1 MDIKYEDTVQCLF
14 FKPSR
19 ENINWDELCQTLNAT
34 ANSLSKEYIWHRDEF
49 KICQPLI
56 TSEDSIPPHLV
67 STTCFGDN
75 IEDEW
80 FIAYLVFKLTEV
92 HKGLIVQIEDND
104 GDFLLIEAA
113 DFLPTWANPETTRN
127 RVFIY
132 NNHVHII
139 PPTLVELKTPL
150 EITDALKLIVDH
162 PRETKASI
170 QIENAIHEKIGAY
183 PDRIK
188 ALCHT
193 ATVSLPVDIA
203 ALLKLRPALI
213 SHLVFIYNNHI
224 HIIPPTLVELKTPLE
239 ITDALK
245 LIVDHPRETKAS
257 TQIENAIH
265 EKIGAYPDRIKALCH
280 TATVSLPVD
289 IAALLK
295 LRPALISHLVNTYC
309 NHDVIDAKKCK
320 TLKLDNCIDVSVKF
334 TKFQYAMLLHAKP
347 PNSFGRKN
355 TSSQN
360 KKTEIG
366 YKLSFGFQLIM
377 NQSKKDKFSS
387 PEYNKYLNNLKK
399 NNYFNGNI
407 EGSKVYNQLL
417 EKAQEYF
424 IETESPVISYIYE
437 NIAQHM
443 ASSEYKALKES
454 LPQNNHLYLCEEESD
469 NWLNVS
475 PDELDDLL
483 NQNYKKQV
491 RSDDLIKP
499 SIVTSGLSKFLSQR
513 SDYEGIEVNE
523 DGHKETAHIQFNS
536 DQFFTSLQQMLD
548 VVTLNDSD
556 EDCSDF
562 SETEPQ
568 DDYIAVQQ
576 QLEQELASKICG
588 DNRTDLKDDACILS
602 NLVNSM
608 KEEGLSGPTSNIFK
622 SIGIKKSEIL
632 DSDDDEIE

>member
-14 FKPSR
+14 FKSSR

-132 NNHVHII
+132 NNHV
-139 PPTLVELKTPL
+139 
-150 EITDALKLIVDH
+150 
-162 PRETKASI
+162 
-170 QIENAIHEKIGAY
+170 
-183 PDRIK
+183 
-188 ALCHT
+188 
-193 ATVSLPVDIA
+193 
-203 ALLKLRPALI
+203 
-213 SHLVFIYNNHI
+213 

-377 NQSKKDKFSS
+377 NQSKRDKFSS